1 MRCHVAA
8 GVLAVASYLC
18 LSEGLVLLAAP
29 MVLLALGWVVLWG
42 VWVAGV
48 RRMQLARRGEPVDG
62 AVPAVPAMLVLPA
75 AAAACVLGLI
85 VWSTPGPVFLLSRGA
100 LESVAKDV
108 LTEHEPGSSMS
119 DVNRSGLIGMLPVDA
134 TATDGESVF
143 FDLGGAGLFEQTGYL
158 YSDSDAKDLAGPDCE
173 VERVREHWWHLSCD
187 LS

>member
-1 MRCHVAA
+1 MRRHVAA

-62 AVPAVPAMLVLPA
+62 AVPAIPAMLVLPA
-75 AAAACVLGLI
+75 AAVACVLGLI

-108 LTEHEPGSSMS
+108 LAEHEPGSSMS

-143 FDLGGAGLFEQTGYL
+143 FDLGGTGLFEQTGYL
-158 YSDSDAKDLAGPDCE
+158 YARSFPDDLLGPDCE
-173 VERVREHWWHLSCD
+173 VERVRAHWWHLTCD